1 VNISNILHLALD
13 ARAKTV
19 RVVRS
24 ANHDLKKGNALGL
37 DVTILLQA
45 CMLNFTRC
53 IGWFYSKSLSML
65 SFSGEISL
73 AGNVK

>member
-1 VNISNILHLALD
+1 MIKTDEGTSSDGYIISVNISNILHLALE

-24 ANHDLKKGNALGL
+24 ANHDLKKSNALSL

-53 IGWFYSKSLSML
+53 IGWF
-65 SFSGEISL
+65 
-73 AGNVK
+73 

>member
-1 VNISNILHLALD
+1 MIKTDEGISSDGYIISVNISNILHLALE

-24 ANHDLKKGNALGL
+24 ANHDLKKSNALSL

-53 IGWFYSKSLSML
+53 IGWF
-65 SFSGEISL
+65 
-73 AGNVK
+73 